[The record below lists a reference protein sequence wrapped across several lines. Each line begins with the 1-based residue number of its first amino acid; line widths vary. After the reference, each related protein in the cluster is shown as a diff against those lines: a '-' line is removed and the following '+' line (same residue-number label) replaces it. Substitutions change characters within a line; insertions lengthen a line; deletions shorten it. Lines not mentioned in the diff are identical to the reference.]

1 MRYRIRSLSFV
12 VAFLILISDG
22 LYLAGSA
29 ESGAIAVLAAGRF
42 VDNGDGTITDT
53 VRKLMWQ
60 KADNGKAVTFDAAQE
75 YCKDLRLGGYSDWR
89 LPSPDERD
97 TALAIALRMPV
108 HSPAAYA
115 RLDFYW
121 SSDQTV
127 LLPFNYHPS
136 YGAEV
141 SVAYPARKNDKAF
154 VRAVSSLG
162 ASG

>member
-1 MRYRIRSLSFV
+1 MRLQLRIWILT
-12 VAFLILISDG
+12 VACFTLISNG

-29 ESGAIAVLAAGRF
+29 VRGDAVAAAMGRF

-60 KADNGKAVTFDAAQE
+60 KADNGEQVTFEAAQE
-75 YCKDLRLGGYSDWR
+75 YCRNLRLAGHADWR
-89 LPSPDERD
+89 LPNPDELD
-97 TALAIALRMPV
+97 TAAAVALKMSV

-115 RLDFYW
+115 RFDLYW
-121 SSDQTV
+121 SSDPTV

-141 SVAYPARKNDKAF
+141 QPTYPAKKGDRAIA
-154 VRAVSSLG
+154 RAVRSSG
-162 ASG
+162 ASS